1 MRKLIVC
8 SDGTWNTPD
17 QLDQGVPAPT
27 NVARISNAIVKNQ
40 VQKVYY
46 HPGVGTGNS
55 WWDKAIGGGTGTG
68 LTRNILSAYEWLCRN
83 YQQGDDIYLF
93 GFSRGAYT
101 VRSLS
106 GFIARCGLL
115 KAEKL
120 STPELWKGIE
130 LLYGDGYRERKDIAS
145 LRARIGDVNFCNPA
159 GMVIPTRFI
168 GVWDTV
174 GSLGIP
180 DDLGILNLLDNPKD
194 HTFHNTSLGASVTAA
209 RHALAMDE
217 NRGAFQPTL
226 WTNVEP
232 DRNLKQ
238 VWFPGAHSDVGGG
251 YRECGLADGALKW
264 MIDEARETGLAF
276 DEGICRQIKPNYQD
290 TMHDPCTG
298 LFALMPT
305 QPRSIP
311 SLKDSA
317 RFHLSALERHRDPP
331 IHQCPYR
338 RPHLAEYEGEFEIFA
353 RQQWNPTGLWLEAGV
368 PYVFE
373 ASGEWLD
380 STISC
385 GPGGTNDGK
394 IQLGEFAHV
403 VGSILGDIKLVFR
416 KLSGNE
422 NAELKFTRRHERMP
436 WFCLVGSIAN
446 GAGQEQSV
454 NLPHEAFKIG
464 TGCEYTPLA
473 SGYFYAYSND
483 AWNCYANNKGHVR
496 LKVSRK

>member
-1 MRKLIVC
+1 MGKLIVC
-8 SDGTWNTPD
+8 CDGTWNTPD

-27 NVARISNAIVKNQ
+27 NVARMSNAIVKNQ
-40 VQKVYY
+40 AQKVYY

-68 LTRNILSAYEWLCRN
+68 LTRNILSAYQWLCRN
-83 YQQGDDIYLF
+83 YQPGDDIYLF

-115 KAEKL
+115 KAEAPAT
-120 STPELWKGIE
+120 SDLWNWVE
-130 LLYGDGYRERKDIAS
+130 LLYGEGYRKRKNIGS
-145 LRARIGDVNFCNPA
+145 LRAAIGESHFWNAA
-159 GMVIPTRFI
+159 GDVIPTRFI

-174 GSLGIP
+174 GALGIP
-180 DDLGILNLLDNPKD
+180 DDLGVLNLLDNPD
-194 HTFHNTSLGASVTAA
+194 NHTFHNTSLGASVKVA

-217 NRGAFQPTL
+217 LRGSFQPTL
-226 WTNVEP
+226 WTDVAP
-232 DRNLKQ
+232 DRDVKQ

-251 YRECGLADGALKW
+251 YRECGLADGALNW

-276 DEGICRQIKPNYQD
+276 DEGIRRQIKPNYQD
-290 TMHDPCTG
+290 TVHNPCTG

-305 QPRSIP
+305 QPRATP
-311 SLKDSA
+311 SLKDA
-317 RFHLSALERHRDPP
+317 AHFHLSALERHRDPP

-338 RPHLAEYEGEFEIFA
+338 HPHLTEHEGEFEIFA

-368 PYVFE
+368 TYEFA

-385 GPGGTNDGK
+385 GPGGTDDENFE
-394 IQLGEFAHV
+394 LGELAHI
-403 VGSILGDIKLVFR
+403 GGTILGGIKSEFR
-416 KLSGNE
+416 KLSGNA
-422 NAELKFTRRHERMP
+422 NAEMKFTRRHENMP

-446 GAGQEQSV
+446 GAGQKHNV

-464 TGCEYTPLA
+464 KGCKYTPKA
-473 SGYFYAYSND
+473 SGYFYAYAND
-483 AWNCYANNKGHVR
+483 AWNCYANNKGYVR
-496 LKVSRK
+496 LRVRVK

>member
-17 QLDQGVPAPT
+17 QMDQGVPAPT
-27 NVARISNAIVKNQ
+27 NVARMSNAIVKNP

-46 HPGVGTGNS
+46 HPRVGTGNAG
-55 WWDKAIGGGTGTG
+55 WDKASGGGTGTG

-83 YQQGDDIYLF
+83 YEQDDDIYLF

-101 VRSLS
+101 VRSLA

-115 KAEKL
+115 KTETFGTA
-120 STPELWKGIE
+120 ELWKAIE
-130 LLYGDGYRERKDIAS
+130 LLYAQGYREHKDIPA
-145 LRARIGDVNFCNPA
+145 LRAKIGEGKFRNPP
-159 GMVIPTRFI
+159 GVVIPTRFI

-174 GSLGIP
+174 GALGIP
-180 DDLGILNLLDNPKD
+180 DDMGILNLLDNPKD
-194 HTFHNTSLGASVTAA
+194 HVFHDTSLGASVKAA

-217 NRGAFQPTL
+217 LRGAFQPTL
-226 WTNVEP
+226 WTDVEA
-232 DRNLKQ
+232 DRNVKQ

-251 YRECGLADGALKW
+251 YRECGLADGSLKW

-276 DEGICRQIKPNYQD
+276 DEAICRQIAPNYQD

-298 LFALMPT
+298 VFALMPT
-305 QPRSIP
+305 QPRGIP
-311 SLKDSA
+311 SMKENA

-338 RPHLAEYEGEFEIFA
+338 RPHLSEYEGEFDIFA

-368 PYVFE
+368 TYVFE
-373 ASGEWLD
+373 AHGEWVD

-394 IQLGEFAHV
+394 FELGEFAHIA
-403 VGSILGDIKLVFR
+403 GSILGDIELAFR
-416 KLSGNE
+416 KLSGNKD
-422 NAELKFTRRHERMP
+422 AELQFTRRHESMP

-446 GAGQEQSV
+446 GAGEMQGV
-454 NLPHEAFKIG
+454 RVPHESFEIG
-464 TGCEYTPLA
+464 RGREYTPRA

-496 LKVSRK
+496 LKVSLQ